1 MLTGTLSPTSGT
13 AWIRGKN
20 IHTNMPEI
28 RRDLGVCPQHNALY
42 PELTVM
48 QHLTMFATFKGVAGR
63 DVRAA
68 AEKMI
73 QEVGLTEKTHVVSR
87 KLSGGMKRK
96 LCLAIALIGDSGIV
110 ILDEPTSGMDP
121 YSRRYAF
128 GSLLLMLS

>member
-1 MLTGTLSPTSGT
+1 
-13 AWIRGKN
+13 
-20 IHTNMPEI
+20 
-28 RRDLGVCPQHNALY
+28 
-42 PELTVM
+42 M